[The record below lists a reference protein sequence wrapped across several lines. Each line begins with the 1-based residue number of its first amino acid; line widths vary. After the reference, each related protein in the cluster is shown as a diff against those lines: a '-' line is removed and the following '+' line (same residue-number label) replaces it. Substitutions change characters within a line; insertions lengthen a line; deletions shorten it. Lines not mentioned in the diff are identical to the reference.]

1 MSEGRVWLA
10 QLSCAAGVPDCPAV
24 LHLSSLL
31 DWVAALPALP
41 HHAPSTPVSPTL
53 ATPSRDRMGVEEIGC
68 SMGRDLMVL
77 AARLQ
82 ESLADPPTQ
91 ETVLLDTISVCCSV
105 YLYLVLVIHTLLV
118 TITK

>member
-10 QLSCAAGVPDCPAV
+10 QLSCAAGVPDCPAA

-91 ETVLLDTISVCCSV
+91 ETVLLDTISVCCT
-105 YLYLVLVIHTLLV
+105 LFLPLFCVIKLFAF
-118 TITK
+118 